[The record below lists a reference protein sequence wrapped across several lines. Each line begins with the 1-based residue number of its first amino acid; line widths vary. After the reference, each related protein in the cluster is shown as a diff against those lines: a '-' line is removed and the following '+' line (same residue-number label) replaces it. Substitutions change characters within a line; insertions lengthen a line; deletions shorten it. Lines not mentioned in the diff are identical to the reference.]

1 MALGPFLIDCYTPP
15 YMNKN
20 TARFLP
26 LLLALA
32 VIVGIIIGSF
42 YANQFSG
49 RRLSIINTS
58 SNKITDLFHLID
70 DQYVDTVNIPN
81 LVEKSMPQILKELD
95 PHSSYISAKDVEMS
109 MQELDGKFS
118 GIGVQFTIY
127 KDTVRIV
134 HVVKGGP
141 SENSGLRAGDR
152 IVAVDGKPYVG
163 KEVTNEETLKRLK
176 GSEGTTV
183 KLGIVRAGEKSAK
196 DVPITRGVVPV
207 KTIDAAYM
215 ADDVTGYIRITSFG
229 ENTYAEFLA
238 ALAELDQ
245 RHMQNL
251 VIDLRGNLGGYM
263 EPAVQI
269 ANEFLP
275 ANQLIVYTEG
285 RRSPRQDYH
294 SDGRG
299 TYQQMPLFI
308 LVDES
313 SASASEILSGAMQDN
328 DRATIIGR
336 RTFGKGLVQVP
347 IEFNDG
353 SMLRLT
359 KARYYTPSGRCVQKP
374 YTPGDE
380 DSYAQD
386 LELRSLHGEY
396 YNADSIKSTGEKYKT
411 RLGRTVYGGG
421 GIIPDVFIPKDTTG
435 FTTYFK
441 EAYLTG
447 LLYQYAYVFVDT
459 HRKDLETYNEQS
471 SLVPY
476 LNTQNVIDR
485 FATFAAN
492 NGLQRRNLMIER
504 SSKILRDYLYSN
516 IISNVLDINQSAQ
529 YLNAH
534 DEAMLKALQLA
545 KGTTNKPVAQ
555 SLYKHQFRS
564 TFLLAWMP
572 RPARYTMGTY
582 AWRYAIAARP
592 VMSGP
597 IVSC

>member
-1 MALGPFLIDCYTPP
+1 
-15 YMNKN
+15 MNKN

-215 ADDVTGYIRITSFG
+215 ADDATGYIRITSFG

-396 YNADSIKSTGEKYKT
+396 YNADSIKATGEKYKT

-582 AWRYAIAARP
+582 AWRYAIATRP

>member
-1 MALGPFLIDCYTPP
+1 
-15 YMNKN
+15 MNKN

-396 YNADSIKSTGEKYKT
+396 YNADSIKATGEKYKT

-564 TFLLAWMP
+564 TFLFAWMP

>member
-1 MALGPFLIDCYTPP
+1 
-15 YMNKN
+15 MNKN

-396 YNADSIKSTGEKYKT
+396 YNADSIKATGEKYKT
-411 RLGRTVYGGG
+411 RLGRTVYGDG

-564 TFLLAWMP
+564 TFLFAWMP
-572 RPARYTMGTY
+572 RPARYTIGTY

>member
-1 MALGPFLIDCYTPP
+1 
-15 YMNKN
+15 MNKN

-396 YNADSIKSTGEKYKT
+396 YNADSIKATGEKYKT

-555 SLYKHQFRS
+555 SLHRHQFRS

-582 AWRYAIAARP
+582 AWRYAIATRP
-592 VMSGP
+592 IMSSP

>member
-1 MALGPFLIDCYTPP
+1 
-15 YMNKN
+15 MNKN

-396 YNADSIKSTGEKYKT
+396 YNADSIKATGEKYKT

-582 AWRYAIAARP
+582 AWRYAIATRP

>member
-1 MALGPFLIDCYTPP
+1 
-15 YMNKN
+15 MNKN

-183 KLGIVRAGEKSAK
+183 KIGIVRAGEKSAK

-396 YNADSIKSTGEKYKT
+396 YNADSIKATGEKYKT

-564 TFLLAWMP
+564 TFLFAWMP

>member
-1 MALGPFLIDCYTPP
+1 
-15 YMNKN
+15 MNKN

-396 YNADSIKSTGEKYKT
+396 YNADSIKATGEKYKT

-572 RPARYTMGTY
+572 RPARYTIGTY

>member
-1 MALGPFLIDCYTPP
+1 MS
-15 YMNKN
+15 KN

-32 VIVGIIIGSF
+32 VIVGIVIGSF

-70 DQYVDTVNIPN
+70 DQYVDTVNIPD

-95 PHSSYISAKDVEMS
+95 PHSSYTSAKDVEMS
-109 MQELDGKFS
+109 MQELEGSFF

-134 HVVKGGP
+134 HIVKDGP

-152 IVAVDGKPYVG
+152 IVSVNGKPYTG
-163 KEVTNEETLKRLK
+163 KVVTNEETFKLLK
-176 GSEGTTV
+176 GKAGTTV
-183 KLGIVRAGEKSAK
+183 KLGILRTGEKGNKEIA
-196 DVPITRGVVPV
+196 ITRGEVPV
-207 KTIDAAYM
+207 KTIDASYM
-215 ADDVTGYIRITSFG
+215 ADNKTGYIRITSFG
-229 ENTYAEFLA
+229 ANTYAEFLA

-245 RHMQNL
+245 SSMQNL
-251 VIDLRGNLGGYM
+251 IIDLRGNLGGYM
-263 EPAVQI
+263 EPAIQI

-275 ANQLIVYTEG
+275 EKQLIVYTEG
-285 RRSPRQDYH
+285 RRSPRQDYY

-299 TYQQMPLFI
+299 SYKQMPLYI

-313 SASASEILSGAMQDN
+313 SASASEILAGAMQDN

-336 RTFGKGLVQVP
+336 RSFGKGLVQVP

-374 YTPGDE
+374 YTPGD
-380 DSYAQD
+380 DVSYEQD
-386 LELRSLHGEY
+386 LELRGLHGEY
-396 YNADSIKSTGEKYKT
+396 YNADSIKATGEKYKT

-421 GIIPDVFIPKDTTG
+421 GIIPDIFIPKDTTG

-441 EAYLTG
+441 EAYFMG
-447 LLYQYAYVFVDT
+447 LLYQYAYVFSDNNR
-459 HRKDLETYNEQS
+459 HELEHYENQAT
-471 SLVPY
+471 LVPY
-476 LNTQNVIDR
+476 LNKQNIVEQ
-485 FATFAAN
+485 FATFAAA

-504 SSKILRDYLYSN
+504 SSKVLRQYLYAN
-516 IISNVLDINQSAQ
+516 IISNMLDANQAAQ
-529 YLNAH
+529 YTNAH
-534 DEAMLKALQLA
+534 DEAMLKALQLVKA
-545 KGTTNKPVAQ
+545 AENKATATVRHNSP
-555 SLYKHQFRS
+555 
-564 TFLLAWMP
+564 TLARQWAWQP
-572 RPARYTMGTY
+572 RPTRYTLGFLP
-582 AWRYAIAARP
+582 WRYAIQMRQLKTTRF
-592 VMSGP
+592 VR
-597 IVSC
+597 C

>member
-1 MALGPFLIDCYTPP
+1 
-15 YMNKN
+15 MNKN

-215 ADDVTGYIRITSFG
+215 ADDATGYIRITSFG

-396 YNADSIKSTGEKYKT
+396 YNADSIKATGEKYKT

-459 HRKDLETYNEQS
+459 HRKDLETYSEQS

-555 SLYKHQFRS
+555 SLYRHQFRS

-582 AWRYAIAARP
+582 AWRYAIATRP
-592 VMSGP
+592 IMSSP

>member
-1 MALGPFLIDCYTPP
+1 
-15 YMNKN
+15 MNKN

-396 YNADSIKSTGEKYKT
+396 YNADSIKATGEKYKT

-564 TFLLAWMP
+564 TFLFAWMP
-572 RPARYTMGTY
+572 RPARYTIGTY

>member
-1 MALGPFLIDCYTPP
+1 
-15 YMNKN
+15 MNKN

-215 ADDVTGYIRITSFG
+215 ADDATGYIRITSFG

-396 YNADSIKSTGEKYKT
+396 YNADSIKATGEKYKT

-572 RPARYTMGTY
+572 RPARYTIGTY

>member
-1 MALGPFLIDCYTPP
+1 
-15 YMNKN
+15 MNKN

-215 ADDVTGYIRITSFG
+215 ADDATGYIRITSFG

-396 YNADSIKSTGEKYKT
+396 YNADSIKATGEKYKT

-459 HRKDLETYNEQS
+459 HRKDLETYSEQS

-516 IISNVLDINQSAQ
+516 IISNVLDINQSVQ

-555 SLYKHQFRS
+555 SLYRHQFRS

-582 AWRYAIAARP
+582 AWRYAIATRP
-592 VMSGP
+592 IMSSP

>member
-1 MALGPFLIDCYTPP
+1 
-15 YMNKN
+15 MNKN

-396 YNADSIKSTGEKYKT
+396 YNADSIKATGEKYKT

-471 SLVPY
+471 SLIPY

-485 FATFAAN
+485 FATFAAK

-564 TFLLAWMP
+564 TFLLAWVP
-572 RPARYTMGTY
+572 RPARYTIGTY

>member
-1 MALGPFLIDCYTPP
+1 
-15 YMNKN
+15 MNKN

-95 PHSSYISAKDVEMS
+95 PHSSYISARDVEMS

-396 YNADSIKSTGEKYKT
+396 YNADSIKATGEKYKT

-564 TFLLAWMP
+564 TFLFAWMP
-572 RPARYTMGTY
+572 RPARYTIGTY